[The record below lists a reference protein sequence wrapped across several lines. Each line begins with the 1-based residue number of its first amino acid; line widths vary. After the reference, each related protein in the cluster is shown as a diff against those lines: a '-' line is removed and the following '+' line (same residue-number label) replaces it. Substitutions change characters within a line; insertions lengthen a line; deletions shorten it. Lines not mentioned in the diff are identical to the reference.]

1 MAAPTVPGAVFMAD
15 EGGRIELHHRVPQC
29 LLRLWDEANRHGVI
43 DGAAIQAWMKW
54 EHEALLWGVDPEI
67 SRHELAAL
75 IDVSTVPM
83 SRDDHRALHGE
94 GGDFARWGRRGGLE
108 TLKRHGRAWFR
119 KLALRRHGRITT
131 EELRAGLLPAPALVG
146 A

>member
-1 MAAPTVPGAVFMAD
+1 MT
-15 EGGRIELHHRVPQC
+15 
-29 LLRLWDEANRHGVI
+29 
-43 DGAAIQAWMKW
+43 W

-75 IDVSTVPM
+75 IDGSTTPM
-83 SRDDHRALHGE
+83 SRDDHRTLHGE
-94 GGDFARWGRRGGLE
+94 AGDFQRWGRRGGLE
-108 TLKRHGRAWFR
+108 TVKRHGRAWMR
-119 KLALRRHGRITT
+119 RLALRRHGRITT